1 VRACVGFFAPQTE
14 AVAGQ
19 NDALVDLASR
29 NRGLSTLADSA
40 SQEASARAAALHAQ
54 AQSYGSAAAAHARPA
69 VAEDE
74 AGGDDYEP
82 EPAALETRKEVLRKS
97 LAIEAQKN
105 SFFDDD
111 SDGEPAEAAAKAKAA
126 AMPPP
131 VVLKKS
137 SGLSKLFGASSLEGS
152 EVSEPDG
159 DVSGRRST
167 ASSWELRSGD
177 NPVGHNSSSSSSGS
191 GPNSPVA
198 TPLPVL
204 PQAGPPRGS
213 GTSSPLTAGSGRA
226 LLAEHVLVAPPV
238 DDALLQAMCN
248 MAFPE
253 LQVRKAL
260 LAGCAE
266 PDGVVDWILAH
277 ANDAGIDD
285 PIPQVPASANDK
297 NKVTLS
303 I

>member
-1 VRACVGFFAPQTE
+1 LASLPPQTE

-19 NDALVDLASR
+19 NDVLADLASR

-177 NPVGHNSSSSSSGS
+177 NPVGHNNSSSGGS
-191 GPNSPVA
+191 GPNRPVA
-198 TPLPVL
+198 TPSPAS

-213 GTSSPLTAGSGRA
+213 GTSRPSTAGSGRA